1 MYAVIGRVE
10 IDASRADEAQKNL
23 EEEVIPRVKAADG
36 FVRALW
42 LRSTDGTKGRGVV
55 VFDSEEHARAGA
67 ELARRQ
73 APPPGAPVTFES
85 AEVVEVVAEA

>member
-10 IDASRADEAQKNL
+10 IDASRRDEAQKTL
-23 EEEVIPRVKAADG
+23 QEEVIPRVKSAEG
-36 FVRALW
+36 FVRGLW
-42 LRSTDGTKGRGVV
+42 LRSSDGTKGRAVV
-55 VFDSEEHARAGA
+55 VFDTEEHARAGA
-67 ELARRQ
+67 EMARQQ